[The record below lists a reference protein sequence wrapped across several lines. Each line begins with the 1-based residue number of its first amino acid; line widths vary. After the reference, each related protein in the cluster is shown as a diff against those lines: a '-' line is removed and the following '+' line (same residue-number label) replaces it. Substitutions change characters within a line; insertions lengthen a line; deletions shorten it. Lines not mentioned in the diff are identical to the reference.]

1 VKIRK
6 PFQFKQFKIEQS
18 LVTLPVTTDAC
29 IFGSFCT
36 FNAPKNILDI
46 GTGTGLLA
54 LMMHQK
60 YPSAM
65 ITAVEKHPET
75 AKQAQINCNINHIS
89 NIEILE
95 ADIFTFTPKIK
106 FDAIISNPPFFAN
119 QLESETDLKN
129 QARHFNENTF
139 HDFFMCIGRLLNNEG
154 NAWILLPFSAL
165 ETIAKDLKSTNL
177 YIQRLVSLKPNQSK
191 KEHLLFLNLSFNDCI
206 LPKVESFWVKNSE
219 NKFSQEVY
227 KWLEPF
233 YLEQALNM

>member
-1 VKIRK
+1 MKIRK
-6 PFQFKQFKIEQS
+6 PFQFKQFKIEQN

-54 LMMHQK
+54 LMMNQK
-60 YPSAM
+60 YPSTR
-65 ITAVEKHPET
+65 ITAIEKHPET
-75 AKQAQINCNINHIS
+75 AKQAQINFNINHIS
-89 NIEILE
+89 NIEIIE
-95 ADIFTFTPKIK
+95 ADIFNYAPKIK
-106 FDAIISNPPFFAN
+106 FDAIISNPPFFSN

-129 QARHFNENTF
+129 QARHFKENTF
-139 HDFFMCIGRLLNNEG
+139 HDFFMCIQRLLSHEG

-165 ETIAKDLKSTNL
+165 ETISKDLKSTNL
-177 YIQRLVSLKPNQSK
+177 HIQRLVSSRPNESK
-191 KEHLLFLNLSFNDCI
+191 KEHLLFINLSFEECI
-206 LPKVESFWVKNSE
+206 LPEVESFWVKNSE